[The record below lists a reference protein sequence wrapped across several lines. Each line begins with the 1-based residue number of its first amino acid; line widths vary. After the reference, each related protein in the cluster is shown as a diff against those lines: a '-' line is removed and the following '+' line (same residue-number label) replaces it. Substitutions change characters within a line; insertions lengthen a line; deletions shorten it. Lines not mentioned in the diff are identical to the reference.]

1 MSFHTHPEWLALLR
15 GICAYPDDDLR
26 RLVAADWLTEHGEEE
41 YAEFVRLQ
49 VEKTKMVEAKACKAY
64 AAGRCCRSMSCPLC
78 PLHRRETDLCF
89 MGRGLPDWF
98 RRQADETYHL
108 PGAEPPAGPAC
119 TLRRGFVAEVRAPL
133 SWLIGGECEYG
144 YGPPPG
150 DHSECSRCHGTGRT
164 PAHLDE
170 LVRCQ
175 PVTRVVVAGVEPDE
189 DNFDGGFFWPWSDIG
204 NGVLPRDLLSH
215 DAISTYDGARVSNV
229 FSSRESALDAL
240 SATLLTPARERAG
253 LPSLHPAAIWPP
265 RLPCDLC
272 GRRMIPE
279 GLCLSCMEG
288 IQ

>member
-26 RLVAADWLTEHGEEE
+26 RLVAADWLTENGEEE
-41 YAEFVRLQ
+41 YAEFVRVQ
-49 VEKTKMVEAKACKAY
+49 VEKTKLVEAKACKAY

-119 TLRRGFVAEVRAPL
+119 TLRRGFADVVRAPL
-133 SWLIGGECEYG
+133 AWLIGGECE
-144 YGPPPG
+144 
-150 DHSECSRCHGTGRT
+150 RCNAQGHITLYSCPSCYMSTTPGRT
-164 PAHLDE
+164 PGHLDE
-170 LVRCQ
+170 LVRVH
-175 PVTRVVVAGVEPDE
+175 PITRVVVSDASNYTHSVDVPTHDVQYPDA
-189 DNFDGGFFWPWSDIG
+189 DWFLTSDVWHLGDGLDSPFETETD
-204 NGVLPRDLLSH
+204 
-215 DAISTYDGARVSNV
+215 
-229 FSSRESALDAL
+229 ALDAL
-240 SATLLTPARERAG
+240 SAALLNPARERAG
-253 LPSLHPAAIWPP
+253 LPALHPAAIWPP